1 MVSRARAVFD
11 QTRMSSSV
19 EPNRSHQATPAND
32 ASSHRPLP
40 ATGLPTT
47 RQSKRVSALVSLL
60 AHLLVLAL
68 LIRPIGSHEG
78 EVVARAQGAGGAGPA
93 GGGGGGH
100 NGSGGVR
107 EHVDYMRIAPAPS
120 ATAATAVT
128 TPVKKERVVP
138 PVVAPPKP
146 VPPPAVLPHPALVPP
161 VAAAAATPAPEASK
175 IAESPIAGVGG
186 GTGRDGS
193 TGNGPGSGGGVGSGI
208 GTGRGSGTGP
218 GTGGGTQANYPPT
231 TVELF
236 IPPLPIPGKV
246 HGFHGIAEFDVDV
259 DGKVLGFTFTPTRDG
274 SYNRLLDDVFKRFKF
289 RPGTTPDGTPIRM
302 KVQIPFDLG

>member
-1 MVSRARAVFD
+1 MASDARA
-11 QTRMSSSV
+11 
-19 EPNRSHQATPAND
+19 
-32 ASSHRPLP
+32 HRPLP
-40 ATGLPTT
+40 ATGLPAP
-47 RQSKRVSALVSLL
+47 RQSRRLSAIVSLL
-60 AHLLVLAL
+60 AHLLIIAL

-78 EVVARAQGAGGAGPA
+78 DVVARAQGAGGAGPA

-100 NGSGGVR
+100 NGTGGVR
-107 EHVDYMRIAPAPS
+107 EHVDYVRVAPAPS
-120 ATAATAVT
+120 VAPAV
-128 TPVKKERVVP
+128 PIPKVQQRVVP

-146 VPPPAVLPHPALVPP
+146 VAPPTVVPHPAIAPP
-161 VAAAAATPAPEASK
+161 VAASVTTPAPEASK

-193 TGNGPGSGGGVGSGI
+193 TGNGPGSGGGVGSGV
-208 GTGRGSGTGP
+208 GPGRGSGTGP

-246 HGFHGIAEFDVDV
+246 HGFHGIAEFDVGA
-259 DGKVLGFTFTPTRDG
+259 DGQVLGFTFTPTRDG
-274 SYNRLLDDVFKRFKF
+274 SYNRLLEDVFKRFKF